1 MVLQNKGPTDVTELS
16 LILGA
21 QMLFLAG
28 QVENPRQG
36 KQVLK
41 NVLATGAAWRKFR
54 DFVANQGGARKVLDN
69 PALLPE
75 APFRFPVIAHDT
87 GYIAMLRADIIGQ
100 VSMALGAGRRKK
112 GDTIDVSVGI
122 VLQGKIGDSV
132 REGQLLAE
140 IHASDPI
147 SGQGAVAGVLRAYSI
162 VPHRVAPPPLILE
175 IMGD

>member
-1 MVLQNKGPTDVTELS
+1 MGIKNNKKIPRWPCATRGLGFVMLVELQN
-16 LILGA
+16 
-21 QMLFLAG
+21 
-28 QVENPRQG
+28 NR
-36 KQVLK
+36 
-41 NVLATGAAWRKFR
+41 
-54 DFVANQGGARKVLDN
+54 
-69 PALLPE
+69 
-75 APFRFPVIAHDT
+75 
-87 GYIAMLRADIIGQ
+87 
-100 VSMALGAGRRKK
+100 K